1 MRMESRTLSSPT
13 MSPGSREEL
22 EWRLSLI
29 DPAETLRGV
38 VFNSVLEVVRQL
50 GDENAVARCLEVAH
64 EGRFMDYFNYPFR
77 SLIEMTYTAAELLGD
92 RYGSTERALWQ
103 MGYQSAVSFYSST
116 AGRAVLLLS
125 RGGPSRLLDTMPSAF
140 HTTWKSAEVTTHLTG
155 PRSAVLTYK
164 CDFMPRAY
172 TEGGLLGTFEAAKVK
187 GFKVVPRP
195 LGPLDTEYLLSWD

>member
-1 MRMESRTLSSPT
+1 

-29 DPAETLRGV
+29 DPAESIRGV

-50 GDENAVARCLEVAH
+50 GDEHAVERCLEVAH

-77 SLIEMTYTAAELLGD
+77 SLIEMTYTAAELLAKK
-92 RYGSTERALWQ
+92 YGSVEKALWQ
-103 MGYQSAVSFYSST
+103 MGYQSAMSFYSST

-125 RGGPSRLLDTMPSAF
+125 RGGPARLLDTMPSAF
-140 HTTWKSAEVTTHLTG
+140 HTTWKSAEVSTHLTG

-164 CDFMPRAY
+164 RDFMPRAY
-172 TEGGLLGTFEAAKVK
+172 TEGGMQGTFEAAKVK
-187 GFKVVPRP
+187 GFKITAHPI
-195 LGPLDTEYLLSWD
+195 GPLDTEYHMTWD